1 MITRSEITKKI
12 FATIQNKLH
21 YAVHEQTAA
30 ELIYNRVDNEKPYVG
45 MTNFKVNYVTMED
58 VKIAKNY
65 LSEIEL
71 QRLNLLVSQ
80 FLDFAELQAL
90 EQRTM
95 KMNDWV
101 AELDNQILLN
111 RRKILEGNGKIS
123 REEAIKKAEKEF
135 QIYRER
141 EMKELQ
147 SDFDLLM
154 RSLPNNKYENNK

>member
-1 MITRSEITKKI
+1 MPS
-12 FATIQNKLH
+12 
-21 YAVHEQTAA
+21 AA
-30 ELIYNRVDNEKPYVG
+30 ELIYDRVDNEKPYVG
-45 MTNFKVNYVTMED
+45 MTNFKGDYVTIDD

-95 KMNDWV
+95 KMKDWV
-101 AELDNQILLN
+101 EELDNQIVLN

-123 REEAIKKAEKEF
+123 HEEAIAKAEKEF

-147 SDFDLLM
+147 SDFDMLM
-154 RSLPNNKYENNK
+154 KSLPNKKDSE